1 MSDIEAENKNLKEEQ
16 SEVSAPTEI
25 GAPSVGSKD
34 IRWYVIHTYSGY
46 ENKVKD
52 TLTRKVHSMGMDD
65 TILEIL
71 LPLQDEEEKRWEDKS
86 GCSQSVPR
94 LPSDQ
99 DGSQ

>member
-46 ENKVKD
+46 E
-52 TLTRKVHSMGMDD
+52 
-65 TILEIL
+65 I
-71 LPLQDEEEKRWEDKS
+71 KS
-86 GCSQSVPR
+86 RIP
-94 LPSDQ
+94 
-99 DGSQ
+99 

>member
-1 MSDIEAENKNLKEEQ
+1 MSDIEAKNKNLKEEQ

-52 TLTRKVHSMGMDD
+52 T
-65 TILEIL
+65 
-71 LPLQDEEEKRWEDKS
+71 
-86 GCSQSVPR
+86 
-94 LPSDQ
+94 
-99 DGSQ
+99 